1 MDRTVARLNIE
12 YLQKKLAET
21 TDETKRAMLLRL
33 LAEEEAKF
41 QAPSNSSEEKRRLR

>member
-1 MDRTVARLNIE
+1 MDRTVARLNIK

-33 LAEEEAKF
+33 LAEDEAKL
-41 QAPSNSSEEKRRLR
+41 QVPSNSPEEKRKLR